1 MANLV
6 EIYSTPPKRSATA
19 PVRRPPTIS
28 TTRMSEFEET
38 LAIES
43 RRDNVSTRKNLNQS
57 NARKSELIIFTSR
70 Y

>member
-1 MANLV
+1 
-6 EIYSTPPKRSATA
+6 
-19 PVRRPPTIS
+19 
-28 TTRMSEFEET
+28 MSEFEET

-57 NARKSELIIFTSR
+57 NARKSELIIFRSR